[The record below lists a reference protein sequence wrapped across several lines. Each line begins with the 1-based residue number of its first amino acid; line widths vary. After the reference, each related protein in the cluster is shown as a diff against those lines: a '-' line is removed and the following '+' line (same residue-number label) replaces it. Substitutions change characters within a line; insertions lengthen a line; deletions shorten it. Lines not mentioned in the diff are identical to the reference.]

1 MQRLLLTLVIAA
13 LPMGCGILK
22 LVPSD
27 GSGGGGD
34 GPEGH
39 HVQLEGRTYRVGPY
53 WGPEC
58 DRIGAYK
65 NEVNRGE
72 SEAEPTMGKQP
83 NLSADPADQFLRL
96 VCVEQI
102 LSSESEPERNT
113 WVTQH
118 FRFDE
123 LYFDHT
129 TAAMMLVECLKA
141 SSCLGEGAPHH
152 HEVINNP
159 EAMKWQAEQERAP
172 RNVWQY
178 YEVGMMRWYA
188 DHVDAKQVAAKLATI
203 PGLPAAAQQAFMTQL
218 DRAKTRVIAVSD
230 ELAPDAKKLFVD
242 LPAAVYNQRTAEHA
256 RNGKV
261 IAELGLLI
269 TRMKS
274 ERASGVTDETI
285 SKLRDLRIAYH
296 ASCKADCTRGVVF
309 AAITKQ
315 LFWAYVARGDAAAA
329 MAESK
334 LLDHLDPTAQQEIAT
349 KQSDQIIKAMGRTHR
364 VASAREQGIDADTA
378 SSTANG
384 KLLDLGD
391 GRYIYEWKDD
401 FKIYY
406 EALIPDG
413 SEVGHVGGKVA
424 ALEKKGGNIL
434 VRFQDEFSSDTEGT
448 DCFESNRIDGIDSS
462 GKLIYRQ
469 ECRGSVTHVQR
480 RKVDPVTIPANE
492 AGALHG
498 GDEIV
503 GFAKGAG
510 DARLGR
516 IWIVKR
522 GEHVTRL
529 REMAL

>member
-1 MQRLLLTLVIAA
+1 MQRLLLATLLLA
-13 LPMGCGILK
+13 GCGIIK
-22 LVPSD
+22 LVPSN
-27 GSGGGGD
+27 GGGGD
-34 GPEGH
+34 GAEGH
-39 HVQLEGRTYRVGPY
+39 HVQIEGRTYRVGPY

-58 DRIGAYK
+58 ERIDAYK
-65 NEVNRGE
+65 NQVTPYDPEP
-72 SEAEPTMGKQP
+72 APTMGKQP
-83 NLSADPADQFLRL
+83 NLSADLADQFLRL
-96 VCVEQI
+96 VCVETI
-102 LSSESEPERNT
+102 MSSESEPERNT

-141 SSCLGEGAPHH
+141 GSCLGEGAPFHH
-152 HEVINNP
+152 QDIQNP
-159 EAMKWQAEQERAP
+159 EAMKLQAAAEHAP
-172 RNVWQY
+172 RTAFQY

-188 DHVDAKQVAAKLATI
+188 DHVDPKQVAAKLATI
-203 PGLPAAAQQAFMTQL
+203 PGLPPAAQEVFLKQL
-218 DRAKTRVIAVSD
+218 DRAKARVIAVSD
-230 ELAPDAKKLFVD
+230 ELTPEAKKLFVD

-256 RNGKV
+256 RSAKV
-261 IAELGLLI
+261 IADLGLLI
-269 TRMKS
+269 ARMKS
-274 ERASGVTDETI
+274 ERTTGVTDETI
-285 SKLRDLRIAYH
+285 AKLRDLRIAYH
-296 ASCKADCTRGVVF
+296 ATCRIDCTRGAVF

-315 LFWAYVARGDAAAA
+315 LFWAYVARGDSAAA

-349 KQSDQIIKAMGRTHR
+349 KQSEQIGKAMGRTHR

-391 GRYIYEWKDD
+391 GRYVYEWKDD

-406 EALIPDG
+406 QALVPDG
-413 SEVGHVGGKVA
+413 NEVGHVGGKVA
-424 ALEKKGGNIL
+424 ALERKGANVL

-448 DCFESNRIDGIDSS
+448 DCFESNRIDGIDST
-462 GKLIYRQ
+462 GKLINRQ

-492 AGALHG
+492 AGSLHG
-498 GDEIV
+498 GDEII

-522 GEHVTRL
+522 GEHVARL

>member
-1 MQRLLLTLVIAA
+1 MQRLLLVTVLA
-13 LPMGCGILK
+13 GCGIIK
-22 LVPSD
+22 LIPSN
-27 GSGGGGD
+27 SAGGAGGD

-58 DRIGAYK
+58 ERIGAYK
-65 NEVNRGE
+65 NEVSRGE
-72 SEAEPTMGKQP
+72 TEAEPTGGKQP
-83 NLSADPADQFLRL
+83 NLSSDPADQFLRL
-96 VCVEQI
+96 VCVETI
-102 LSSESEPERNT
+102 LSDQDEPERNT

-141 SSCLGEGAPHH
+141 SSCLGEGAPYHH
-152 HEVINNP
+152 KEFNNP
-159 EAMKWQAEQERAP
+159 DAMKWQAEQEKAP

-188 DHVDAKQVAAKLATI
+188 DHVDAKEVAAKLATI

-230 ELAPDAKKLFVD
+230 ELAPEAKKLFVD
-242 LPAAVYNQRTAEHA
+242 LPAAVYNQHTAERA

-261 IAELGLLI
+261 IADLGLLI
-269 TRMKS
+269 AKAKS
-274 ERASGVTDETI
+274 ERASGITDDTI
-285 SKLRDLRIAYH
+285 AKLRDLRIAYH
-296 ASCKADCTRGVVF
+296 ASCKTDCTRGVVF
-309 AAITKQ
+309 AEFTKQ
-315 LFWAYVARGDAAAA
+315 LFWAYVSRGDAAAA

-334 LLDHLDPTAQQEIAT
+334 LLDHLDPTAQQDIAQ
-349 KQSDQIIKAMGRTHR
+349 KQSDAIGKALGRTHR

-391 GRYIYEWKDD
+391 GRYVYTWKDD

-406 EALIPDG
+406 EALVPDAG
-413 SEVGHVGGKVA
+413 EVGHVGGKVA
-424 ALEKKGGNIL
+424 ALERKGANML
-434 VRFQDEFSSDTEGT
+434 VRFQDEVSSDTEST
-448 DCFESNRIDGIDSS
+448 DCYETNRIDGIDSS
-462 GKLIYRQ
+462 GKLIYR
-469 ECRGSVTHVQR
+469 EACRGSVTHVEHK
-480 RKVDPVTIPANE
+480 KVEPVAIPASE
-492 AGALHG
+492 AAGLHG

-503 GFAKGAG
+503 GFAKGTG

-516 IWIVKR
+516 IWLVKR
-522 GEHVTRL
+522 GQRVSRL